1 MNVREI
7 IQEAIDEARIME
19 CARDVYDENHVL
31 FVAQKLSGCP
41 FGFVK
46 EVFEDQKP
54 KLVERI

>member
-1 MNVREI
+1 MNTVRETI
-7 IQEAIDEARIME
+7 EEALIEARILE
-19 CARDVYDENHVL
+19 CARDVYDEEHVL

-54 KLVERI
+54 KPVNF

>member
-7 IQEAIDEARIME
+7 IEEAIVEARIME
-19 CARDVYDENHVL
+19 CARDEYDEDHVL

-46 EVFEDQKP
+46 QIFEDQKP
-54 KLVERI
+54 KHLEF

>member
-7 IQEAIDEARIME
+7 IEEAIDEARILE
-19 CARDVYDENHVL
+19 CALDEYDEDHLL
-31 FVAQKLSGCP
+31 FVAQKLSGCS

-54 KLVERI
+54 KPMEF

>member
-7 IQEAIDEARIME
+7 IEEAIDEARILE
-19 CARDVYDENHVL
+19 CALDEYDEDHVL

-46 EVFEDQKP
+46 QVFEEQNP
-54 KLVERI
+54 KQVTF